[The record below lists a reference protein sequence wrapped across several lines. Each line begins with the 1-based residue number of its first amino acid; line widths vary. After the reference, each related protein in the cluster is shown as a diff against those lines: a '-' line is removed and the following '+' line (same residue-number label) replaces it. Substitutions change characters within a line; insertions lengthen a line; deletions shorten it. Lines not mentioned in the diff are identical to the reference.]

1 MSDRVSG
8 NVIVN
13 LKENFNV
20 IVAQVEMKIISTLPS
35 WPIGAQNNPGGDENE
50 NHSYLAHS

>member
-1 MSDRVSG
+1 VSDRVSG